1 MFVVGDTDARDLA
14 VVPLSLDVRPLV
26 DERNC
31 QTPGIRAFTQVSVP
45 WRKLSEALVEEI
57 DLSEKGLILAK
68 HVIRV

>member
-1 MFVVGDTDARDLA
+1 MFVVGDTDARDLT

-26 DERNC
+26 DERSS
-31 QTPGIRAFTQVSVP
+31 QTPRIRAFTQVSVP